1 MENDFNGIER
11 RKKTRIPIESP
22 LAYKVCN
29 PNTLSKLFQGYTV
42 NVSDSGVLCTMN
54 NTVNVDD
61 VLWLSFNKSV
71 LVQCQ
76 EIEKH
81 SFFYQ
86 NGILG
91 KVVRVDNKDAGHFEV
106 GINFLTKEEPNLTN
120 IFAREHFVEEH
131 EKNQ

>member
-1 MENDFNGIER
+1 MENDFNGTER
-11 RKKTRIPIESP
+11 RKHPRISIESP

-42 NVSDSGVLCTMN
+42 NVSNSGLLCTMN
-54 NTVNVDD
+54 NIVNIDD

-71 LVQCQ
+71 LLQCQ

-91 KVVRVDNKDAGHFEV
+91 KVVRVDTKDAGHFEV

-120 IFAREHFVEEH
+120 IFSREYFVEKN
-131 EKNQ
+131 EKNR